1 MTDKRQYNSASVTAQ
16 VSALANMKMAD
27 LWLLWD

>member
-1 MTDKRQYNSASVTAQ
+1 MMENRRYNSANITAQ

-27 LWLLWD
+27 LWLL